1 MSYEYNINIAID
13 IVETDYEEVENEFA
27 ASIVEIEGV
36 SVFPCSK
43 CSKICKSKGGL
54 TKHTNSKHGDAD
66 KVSSPL
72 NTTPLCFDTIKS
84 TVDTIRENII
94 AEKLYGDE
102 IDSVVKNI
110 SATEALLEEVLP
122 LCTKFCRNRT
132 KDKLLQSFY
141 GLMLNSSTLLNCN
154 QARIQTVAKVA

>member
-1 MSYEYNINIAID
+1 MNKSK
-13 IVETDYEEVENEFA
+13 NEFA
-27 ASIVEIEGV
+27 TSIVEIEGA

-54 TKHTNSKHGDAD
+54 TKHINSKHGDAD
-66 KVSSPL
+66 NVSSPL

-84 TVDTIRENII
+84 TVDTIKENII
-94 AEKLYGDE
+94 AEKLYGAE

-122 LCTKFCRNRT
+122 LHSRQIASVILWFDAKFVNT
-132 KDKLLQSFY
+132 FELQ
-141 GLMLNSSTLLNCN
+141 
-154 QARIQTVAKVA
+154 